1 MIALLKP
8 LVILLLCFR
17 CFASNI
23 YTQEKL
29 QHDHQNVMKKL
40 TSLLKTTQ
48 KVMALTGLHFKYLK
62 FIYY

>member
-29 QHDHQNVMKKL
+29 QHDHQNVMKKF

-48 KVMALTGLHFKYLK
+48 KVMELTGLHL
-62 FIYY
+62 

>member
-1 MIALLKP
+1 MIAILKH
-8 LVILLLCFR
+8 LAIFLFCSH

-29 QHDHQNVMKKL
+29 QHDHQNVMKKF

-48 KVMALTGLHFKYLK
+48 KVMELIGLHL
-62 FIYY
+62 

>member
-1 MIALLKP
+1 MIAILKH
-8 LVILLLCFR
+8 LAIFLFCSH

-29 QHDHQNVMKKL
+29 QHDHQNVMKKF

-48 KVMALTGLHFKYLK
+48 KVMELTALHL
-62 FIYY
+62 